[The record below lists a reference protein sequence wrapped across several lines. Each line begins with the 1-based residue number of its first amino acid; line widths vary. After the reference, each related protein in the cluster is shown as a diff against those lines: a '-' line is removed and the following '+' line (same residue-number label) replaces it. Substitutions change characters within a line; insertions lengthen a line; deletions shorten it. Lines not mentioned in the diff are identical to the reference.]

1 MWRIFFRLT
10 EGHEMIHGIYLKS
23 RPKGKWHL
31 FSIAISA
38 EAANYD
44 SSEALKQAQLSGN
57 DNAEVGIRIFDSNF
71 YIPEL
76 LTEIKE
82 QKPMF
87 N

>member
-1 MWRIFFRLT
+1 
-10 EGHEMIHGIYLKS
+10 MIHGIYLKN
-23 RPKGKWHL
+23 RPKSKWHL
-31 FSIAISA
+31 YSVAISA

-44 SSEALKQAQLSGN
+44 LDLALKQAKSAGN
-57 DNAEVGIRIFDSNF
+57 ENAQAAIRIFDSAF

>member
-1 MWRIFFRLT
+1 
-10 EGHEMIHGIYLKS
+10 MIHGIYLKS

-31 FSIAISA
+31 YSLATTA

-44 SSEALKQAQLSGN
+44 SNIALKEAKRQGN
-57 DNAEVGIRIFDSNF
+57 ESAEVGIQVFDSSF

>member
-1 MWRIFFRLT
+1 
-10 EGHEMIHGIYLKS
+10 MIHGIYLKN
-23 RPKGKWHL
+23 RPKSKWHL
-31 FSIAISA
+31 YSVAISA

-44 SSEALKQAQLSGN
+44 LDLALKQAKDAGH
-57 DNAEVGIRIFDSNF
+57 DNAEVAVRIFDSAF